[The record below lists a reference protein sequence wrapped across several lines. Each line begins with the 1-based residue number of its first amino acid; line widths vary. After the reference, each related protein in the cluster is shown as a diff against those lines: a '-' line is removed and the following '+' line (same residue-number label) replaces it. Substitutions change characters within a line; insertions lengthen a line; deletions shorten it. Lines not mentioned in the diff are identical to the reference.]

1 MITDKNAVVA
11 SYEDSGTK
19 RNEQIIIAPN
29 YEKEYSLNEFLES
42 VLENMIHSEFDSGQ
56 PVGRE
61 IW

>member
-29 YEKEYSLNEFLES
+29 SDLVKSAF
-42 VLENMIHSEFDSGQ
+42 Q
-56 PVGRE
+56 KT
-61 IW
+61 